1 MEPFQVITGVWV
13 EEPDQVLSFTDI
25 CHVHQIPEE
34 ALTELLEHGLFRHM
48 TDPFAHVDFDVHMVH
63 RIQSA
68 RRLQRDLG
76 VNTPGVVLVLE
87 LQDAL
92 TALRSEI
99 EILRRHV
106 GDVL

>member
-1 MEPFQVITGVWV
+1 MEPFQVITGVLV
-13 EEPDQVLSFTDI
+13 DEPDKILSFTDI
-25 CHVHQIPEE
+25 CHVYQIPEDT
-34 ALTELLEHGLFRHM
+34 LTELLEHGLLGHV
-48 TDPFAHVDFDVHMVH
+48 TKPLAQVDFDLHMVH

-68 RRLQRDLG
+68 RRLQGDLG

-87 LQDAL
+87 LRDAL
-92 TALRSEI
+92 MALRSEI